1 MNEKELIE
9 RCLKNDSLA
18 QKALYQMYAS
28 KMYAV
33 CLRYASKRVMAD
45 DILQDAFIK
54 VFKYLPTFKFQGSF
68 EGWIRKII
76 ANTALDYIRRY
87 AEPYEDIEESLPDN
101 YLVNADE
108 VISNLSVQELVE
120 MIQDL
125 PEGKRMIFNLYVF
138 EGYSHKEI
146 AEMLGISIMTSKGQ
160 LSKAKKILQ
169 DKLLKI
175 KTKIKYEN
183 K

>member
-9 RCLKNDSLA
+9 RCLKNDNLA
-18 QKALYQMYAS
+18 QKALYQAYAS

-33 CLRYASKRVMAD
+33 CLRYGSKRVMAD

-54 VFKYLPTFKFQGSF
+54 VFKYLPTFKHQGSL
-68 EGWIRKII
+68 EGWIRKIVV
-76 ANTALDYIRRY
+76 NTALDHIKRY
-87 AEPYEDIEESLPDN
+87 AEPFEDIEENLPDN
-101 YLVNADE
+101 FMVNADE
-108 VISNLSVQELVE
+108 ITSNLSVQELIDL
-120 MIQDL
+120 IQEL
-125 PEGKRMIFNLYVF
+125 PEGKRIIFNLYVF

-146 AEMLGISIMTSKGQ
+146 SEMLGISIMTSKGQ

-175 KTKIKYEN
+175 KSNII
-183 K
+183 